1 MTYLEKTQQ
10 LQHLL
15 DQGKDLEALDQFFHP
30 DLVATEKP
38 GGEQRHGL
46 AEQKEAVEQWMKM
59 LETYHGSGTVSITAN
74 EATATTMA
82 ETWVEATFK
91 GAPGPSK
98 MEEVI
103 IYRWE
108 GDKVKEMDFYYHNPM
123 VGSAAAEA
131 KSGGSL

>member
-10 LQHLL
+10 LQDLL
-15 DQGKDLEALDQFFHP
+15 DQGKDLEALDQFFHT

-38 GGEQRHGL
+38 TGEQRHGVE
-46 AEQKEAVEQWMKM
+46 EQRKAVEEWMNM

-74 EATATTMA
+74 EAAATSMA
-82 ETWVEATFK
+82 ETWVEATFR

-123 VGSAAAEA
+123 AQQGASV
-131 KSGGSL
+131 

>member
-1 MTYLEKTQQ
+1 MTYLEKTQH
-10 LQHLL
+10 LQNML
-15 DQGKDLEALDQFFHP
+15 DQGQDLEALDEFFHP

-46 AEQKEAVEQWMKM
+46 EEQKKAVREWMAM
-59 LETYHGSGTVSITAN
+59 LETYHGSGTLSITAN
-74 EATATTMA
+74 EDTATTMA

-91 GAPGPSK
+91 GAPGANK

-103 IYRWE
+103 VYRWE

-123 VGSAAAEA
+123 EQGSTA
-131 KSGGSL
+131 